1 MLNSFFKLVSEPLFL
16 NNQITTLLSQLG
28 LPDSTFFALYND
40 EIKQLIFAFLEP
52 AEALEVIKS
61 QHKHLSKILCK
72 CPHLLKEPFVV
83 DLLKDLFNEKL
94 GKYSLLSF
102 DS

>member
-1 MLNSFFKLVSEPLFL
+1 VFFKLVSEPLFL

-40 EIKQLIFAFLEP
+40 EIKELIFAFFEP
-52 AEALEVIKS
+52 DKALKVIES
-61 QHKHLSKILCK
+61 QHEHLSKILCT

-94 GKYSLLSF
+94 GKFLLIII
-102 DS
+102 